1 MNDMSPTPL
10 RFTTERPICVAVM
23 AMGGQGGG
31 VLADWIVEL
40 AEAQGWHAQS
50 TSVPGVA
57 QRTGA
62 TIYYVEM
69 LPPKAGRAPIL
80 SLMPAQGEVDIVLAS
95 ELMEAGR
102 SILRG
107 LVTPDRT
114 TLIASTHR
122 LYATAEK
129 EKPGDATADPAVVV
143 DAAGVAAK
151 RTIAFD
157 MDGLATKNNSHISAC
172 LLGALAASGTL
183 PFGRDAF
190 EAVIKAG
197 GRGIEP
203 SLNAFRAAY
212 DQAAQPEAARPAL
225 ARPVKRFAPLPA
237 TAGRADLDKL
247 LARIRTFAEPLQ
259 PIIYAGVKRLTDFQD
274 PAYAGEYLD
283 RLAAIYDLDRAYGG
297 ADKAYALTAAAA
309 KYLAVA
315 MSYDDVIRVAELKT
329 RAERF
334 ARVKRENY
342 VGHDQIVYTTEYMHP
357 RLVEVAGTLAG
368 AARALPRS
376 PSGPVR
382 LDVPKRPARA
392 HRHGQ
397 LVFDALCALGAQA
410 DPPRDAAPPPRDGTS
425 RSMARACRRERRP
438 ELRRRR
444 RDHQR
449 PPPGEGLFR
458 HPCPRPVEIRPRDR
472 RRAAARAARRRRR
485 LDAPAARRRAD
496 GRKRHRPRRRAQ
508 DHRDALSGGGG
519 ARRQRRRVLP
529 TADLCFMV

>member
-237 TAGRADLDKL
+237 TAGRPDLDKL

-283 RLAAIYDLDRAYGG
+283 RLAAIYDLDRAHGG
-297 ADKAYALTAAAA
+297 AGKAYALTAAAA
-309 KYLAVA
+309 KYVAVA

-329 RAERF
+329 RADRF

-342 VGHDQIVYTTEYMHP
+342 VGQDQIVYTTEYMHP
-357 RLVEVAGTLAG
+357 RLVEVAGTLPAPLGRFLEAYPALFDWMFQKGRRVRTGTVSWFLMLYALSALKPIRRATLRHRREMAHLDQWLALAAANVAQNYDVAVEIINARRLVKGYSDTHARGQSKFDRVIG
-368 AARALPRS
+368 AVPLLAPRADGADWMR
-376 PSGPVR
+376 R
-382 LDVPKRPARA
+382 L
-392 HRHGQ
+392 
-397 LVFDALCALGAQA
+397 
-410 DPPRDAAPPPRDGTS
+410 RDAALMDENGIALDG
-425 RSMARACRRERRP
+425 
-438 ELRRRR
+438 
-444 RDHQR
+444 
-449 PPPGEGLFR
+449 
-458 HPCPRPVEIRPRDR
+458 
-472 RRAAARAARRRRR
+472 
-485 LDAPAARRRAD
+485 
-496 GRKRHRPRRRAQ
+496 
-508 DHRDALSGGGG
+508 ALKTI
-519 ARRQRRRVLP
+519 ATL
-529 TADLCFMV
+529 

>member
-1 MNDMSPTPL
+1 MNDASTTPTPT
-10 RFTTERPICVAVM
+10 RFTTERPICIAVM

-40 AEAQGWHAQS
+40 AESQGWHAQS

-122 LYATAEK
+122 MYSTAEK

-157 MDGLATKNNSHISAC
+157 MEALANKNNSHISAC
-172 LLGALAASGTL
+172 LFGTLAASATL
-183 PFGRDAF
+183 PFGRESF
-190 EAVIKAG
+190 EAIVKAG

-203 SLNAFRAAY
+203 SLKAFGAAY
-212 DQAAQPEAARPAL
+212 DQATQPVAPRSVLSRPG
-225 ARPVKRFAPLPA
+225 KRFAPLPA
-237 TAGRADLDKL
+237 SAGRTDLDGL
-247 LARIRTFAEPLQ
+247 LARIREFPVGLHN
-259 PIIYAGVKRLTDFQD
+259 ILFAGVKHLTDFQD

-283 RLAAIYDLDRAYGG
+283 RVTRIYELDRTHGG
-297 ADKAYALTAAAA
+297 AAKSYALTAAAA
-309 KYLAVA
+309 KYIAVA

-329 RAERF
+329 RSSRFER
-334 ARVKRENY
+334 VQRENS
-342 VGHDQIVYTTEYMHP
+342 VGEGQIVYTTEYMHP
-357 RLVEVAGTLAG
+357 RPEEVAGTMPAPLGRFLESNPALFGWMFRKGRRLRSGTIHWFLMLYILAALKPIRRTTLRHQREMAHFDTWLALA
-368 AARALPRS
+368 AARVAENYDLAVEIINTR
-376 PSGPVR
+376 R
-382 LDVPKRPARA
+382 LVKGYSDTHARGVSKFDRVIGAVPLLAARP
-392 HRHGQ
+392 
-397 LVFDALCALGAQA
+397 DGAEWMRRL
-410 DPPRDAAPPPRDGTS
+410 RDAALMDENGIALDG
-425 RSMARACRRERRP
+425 
-438 ELRRRR
+438 
-444 RDHQR
+444 
-449 PPPGEGLFR
+449 
-458 HPCPRPVEIRPRDR
+458 
-472 RRAAARAARRRRR
+472 
-485 LDAPAARRRAD
+485 
-496 GRKRHRPRRRAQ
+496 
-508 DHRDALSGGGG
+508 ALKTVST
-519 ARRQRRRVLP
+519 L
-529 TADLCFMV
+529 